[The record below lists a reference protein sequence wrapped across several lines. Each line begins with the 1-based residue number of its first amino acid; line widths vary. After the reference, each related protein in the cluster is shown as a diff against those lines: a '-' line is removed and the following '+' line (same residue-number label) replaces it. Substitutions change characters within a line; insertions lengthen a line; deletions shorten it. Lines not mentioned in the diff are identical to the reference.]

1 MSTPNDPKPDGH
13 SSLES
18 AALTSG
24 AGRTNASGERD
35 ASKETGKT
43 KAAEEGTVLSKVA
56 VEDRM
61 AEFDERFE
69 SVDG

>member
-1 MSTPNDPKPDGH
+1 MSTSHDPKPNVR

-24 AGRTNASGERD
+24 AGRSNASGEQD
-35 ASKETGKT
+35 ASKGSGKT
-43 KAAEEGTVLSKVA
+43 KGAEEGALLSKVA

-69 SVDG
+69 NVDG